1 MSWRGILAAASFL
14 RTSAFLLRVPFGL
27 VLASAEVLGIAD
39 AAGLGGDGG
48 AVAVFGAGNEGAEP
62 VLMEESTELRN

>member
-1 MSWRGILAAASFL
+1 MAGASSL
-14 RTSAFLLRVPFGL
+14 RTSAFLLRVPLGL

-48 AVAVFGAGNEGAEP
+48 TAAVFGAGNKGAEP